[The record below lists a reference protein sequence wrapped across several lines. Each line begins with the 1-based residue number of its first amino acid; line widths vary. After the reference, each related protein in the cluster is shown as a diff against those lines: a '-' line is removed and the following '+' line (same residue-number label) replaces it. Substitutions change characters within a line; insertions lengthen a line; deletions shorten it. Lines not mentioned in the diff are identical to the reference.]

1 MISFRYHLGSLT
13 AVFLALGLGL
23 VIGASL
29 ADGGALAREQQAV
42 ITEIERR
49 LGELRDENLRLAEAL
64 ARQTEDMAYYDEAWT
79 QVAVEWLGDALRD
92 RTVTVFVHRHD
103 SGKAAATQD
112 ILRILGARVTPVF
125 FENTHEVDAAF
136 VESLALFLLGGETS
150 PAMEPLIA
158 EGVLSPAST
167 VPPDAVVVLGP
178 PSASL
183 VRDLSA
189 RLAERGKPA
198 AAGIVGRPTDHWRDW
213 PVPVVS
219 YVETPAGGLR
229 LASVLAEAL
238 HEEGSG
244 Q

>member
-49 LGELRDENLRLAEAL
+49 LGELRDENLRRAEAL

-112 ILRILGARVTPVF
+112 LLRILGARVTPVF

-136 VESLALFLLGGETS
+136 VESLALFLSVGKRHR
-150 PAMEPLIA
+150 PWN
-158 EGVLSPAST
+158 LSSRRAS
-167 VPPDAVVVLGP
+167 
-178 PSASL
+178 
-183 VRDLSA
+183 
-189 RLAERGKPA
+189 
-198 AAGIVGRPTDHWRDW
+198 
-213 PVPVVS
+213 
-219 YVETPAGGLR
+219 
-229 LASVLAEAL
+229 
-238 HEEGSG
+238 
-244 Q
+244 